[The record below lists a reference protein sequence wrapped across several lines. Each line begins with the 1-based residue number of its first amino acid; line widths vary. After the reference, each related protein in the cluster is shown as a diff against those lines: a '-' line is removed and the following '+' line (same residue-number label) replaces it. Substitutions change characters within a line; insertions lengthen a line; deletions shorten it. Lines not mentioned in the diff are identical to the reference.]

1 MASPW
6 KFLSRFVPGRRGQK
20 QDDGKVVHPKPDV
33 LAIAGPSGS
42 VAEEDFDSEDPLA
55 DVELPRPDPSDPV
68 SVEHEPVGG
77 AVEEAGEKLDN
88 VVAGIV
94 VDGSAP
100 SDNTDLGVTSAPD
113 ATDLH
118 PPVEGKARKPRP
130 RAKKPEPVVV
140 TAQVSLGVDTASD
153 DTISLDEEIR
163 VLRGQLAAKL
173 QLQNAQL
180 RKMLERFER

>member
-6 KFLSRFVPGRRGQK
+6 KFLSRFVPGRREQK
-20 QDDGKVVHPKPDV
+20 QDDGKVVNPKPDV

-68 SVEHEPVGG
+68 SVEPEPVGA
-77 AVEEAGEKLDN
+77 AVNEADDTLDS
-88 VVAGIV
+88 VAGFV
-94 VDGSAP
+94 VGDSAP
-100 SDNTDLGVTSAPD
+100 SDNTHLPVIPAPD
-113 ATDLH
+113 AVHLH
-118 PPVEGKARKPRP
+118 PPVEGIARKQRP
-130 RAKKPEPVVV
+130 RAKKPEPVLV
-140 TAQVSLGVDTASD
+140 TAQVSLRFDTASD
-153 DTISLDEEIR
+153 ETISLDEEIR

-180 RKMLERFER
+180 KKMLERFER